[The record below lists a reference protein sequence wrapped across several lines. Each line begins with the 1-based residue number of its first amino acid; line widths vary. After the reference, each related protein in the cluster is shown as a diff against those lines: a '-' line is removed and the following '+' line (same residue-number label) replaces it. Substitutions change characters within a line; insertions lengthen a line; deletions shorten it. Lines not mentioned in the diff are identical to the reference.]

1 MTHPSQD
8 VRRIVAIVVAGIGL
22 LAPRNVATQEQQ
34 ALRVD
39 WLDVGAL
46 VPGENTLTVRVA
58 NVGNDTLNV
67 GLSVQLRGDGGWGR
81 TWYHRVPTGETETI
95 SVPYEVPDRSYRLF
109 EVSLGAAPGMPSP
122 EEPYPGFETLWSR
135 RYLVPVPSWAA
146 APVPWT
152 VDPAV
157 RDRVRELRRLR
168 SSRTSERDHLRELL
182 GWDRGVAARFAP
194 HVVGLDSI
202 GPYELVT
209 MRIEGEPGVPI
220 EFSILGPPAPREPL
234 RTVLYLV
241 GNPPGRWTGGLIPSV
256 ALVEAGFLAVAMD
269 RRPSARKTGSGEYLA
284 NIADPVFDAR
294 RLIDYLLT
302 RPDVDP
308 VGVAVVGFSR
318 GASEAQFVAALHDS
332 VMAAVLVAG
341 VTDQEELFKS
351 VAWLP
356 TLYDPDI
363 LRAIGHEGLIESS
376 YEKWAATLTERDH
389 GAALGAYRSQHGFFD
404 TLDPKRVLP
413 GIAPTPVLIV
423 TGASDEQFALS
434 GVLKLDRV
442 LAESYTAMGVRDASS
457 LYIQPRT
464 GHGYSPA
471 GLDATVAFLTFW
483 FGTQAQP

>member
-1 MTHPSQD
+1 MTCPPQH
-8 VRRIVAIVVAGIGL
+8 VRRIVAMVFAGIGL
-22 LAPRNVATQEQQ
+22 LAPKSAVTQEQQ

-46 VPGENTLTVRVA
+46 VAGENTLAVRVA
-58 NVGNDTLNV
+58 NVGSDTLNV
-67 GLSVQLRGDGGWGR
+67 GLSVQVRGDGGWGR
-81 TWYHRVPTGETETI
+81 TWYHRLLAGEITTLT
-95 SVPYEVPDRSYRLF
+95 VPYDVPDRSYRLL
-109 EVSLGAAPGMPSP
+109 EISLGAAPRMPSP
-122 EEPYPGFETLWSR
+122 EEPYPVLEALWSR

-146 APVPWT
+146 APVHWS

-157 RDRVRELRRLR
+157 RDSARELRRLR
-168 SSRTSERDHLRELL
+168 SNRTSERDQLRELL
-182 GWDRGVAARFAP
+182 GWDRDVTESFAP
-194 HVVGLDSI
+194 HVVRLDSI

-220 EFSILGPPAPREPL
+220 DFSILGPPAPSEPL

-241 GNPPGRWTGGLIPSV
+241 GNPPGRWTSGLIPSI
-256 ALVEAGFLAVAMD
+256 ALVEAGFRAVAMD
-269 RRPSARKTGSGEYLA
+269 RRPSARKTESGEYLA

-318 GASEAQFVAALHDS
+318 GASEAQFVSALHDS
-332 VMAAVLVAG
+332 VMAAVFVAG
-341 VTDQEELFKS
+341 VTDQEELFES

-363 LRAIGHEGLIESS
+363 LRLIGHEGLIESS
-376 YEKWAATLTERDH
+376 YDTWAVTLTEPDH
-389 GAALGAYRSQHGFFD
+389 SAALAAYRSQHAFFD

-413 GIAPTPVLIV
+413 NIAPTPVLIV
-423 TGASDEQFALS
+423 TGALDEQFALS
-434 GVLKLDRV
+434 GVLKLDCLV
-442 LAESYTAMGVRDASS
+442 AERYAAMGVRDASS

-464 GHGYSPA
+464 GHGYSPD
-471 GLDATVAFLTFW
+471 GLGATISFLKFW
-483 FGTQAQP
+483 FGAKPQP